1 MLFVILFVKKLYT
14 ESKYI
19 YIYFLIIFYFIF
31 QKKEK
36 EIGAW
41 NKLQVDAKSGKKSSY
56 DR

>member
-1 MLFVILFVKKLYT
+1 M
-14 ESKYI
+14 
-19 YIYFLIIFYFIF
+19 IFYFIF

-36 EIGAW
+36 ETGAW